1 MIMGNT
7 TMTRRTAMTGAVSA
21 SIIMAA
27 GGAAAMIPTT
37 RDEVER
43 HWQDRCAAYREL
55 EADERFL
62 DDDAVQEPYW
72 RRIDAAEIAILAS
85 TFRTR
90 RTAELQLWI
99 GWSHYDPSSSTVEKL
114 VTQGDYAALAMMRG
128 DLDWNEKMLFAAI
141 TTLRGEA

>member
-1 MIMGNT
+1 MGNT
-7 TMTRRTAMTGAVSA
+7 TMTRRAALTGAASA

-43 HWQDRCAAYREL
+43 HWQDRCNAYRQF
-55 EADERFL
+55 EADARVFHNP
-62 DDDAVQEPYW
+62 AVEAAYW

-99 GWSHYDPSSSTVEKL
+99 AWLHSQPSSSVVEAL
-114 VTQGDYAALAMMRG
+114 VTQGDYSTLAKMRG
-128 DLDWNEKMLFAAI
+128 DLDWREKMLFAAI
-141 TTLRGEA
+141 GTLRGEA

>member
-1 MIMGNT
+1 MGT
-7 TMTRRTAMTGAVSA
+7 TMTRRAALTGAASA

-99 GWSHYDPSSSTVEKL
+99 GWSHYEPSSSTVEKL
-114 VTQGDYAALAMMRG
+114 VTQGDYAALARMRAA
-128 DLDWNEKMLFAAI
+128 LDWNEKMLFAAI

>member
-1 MIMGNT
+1 MGNT
-7 TMTRRTAMTGAVSA
+7 TMTRRAALTGAASA

-43 HWQDRCAAYREL
+43 HWQDRCAAFREF
-55 EADERFL
+55 EADAQVL
-62 DDDAVQEPYW
+62 DDQEVQDAYW
-72 RRIDAAEIAILAS
+72 RRIDAAEIAVLAS

-99 GWSHYDPSSSTVEKL
+99 AWSHYEPSSSTVERL
-114 VTQGDYAALAMMRG
+114 VMQGDYAALARMRAA
-128 DLDWNEKMLFAAI
+128 LDWNEKMLFAAI

>member
-1 MIMGNT
+1 MGT
-7 TMTRRTAMTGAVSA
+7 TMTRRAALTGAVSA

-99 GWSHYDPSSSTVEKL
+99 GWSHYDPSTSTIEKL
-114 VTQGDYAALAMMRG
+114 VTQGDYAALAAMRG

>member
-1 MIMGNT
+1 MGNVI
-7 TMTRRTAMTGAVSA
+7 MTRRAALTGAASA

-62 DDDAVQEPYW
+62 DSDPVQKPYW
-72 RRIDAAEIAILAS
+72 RRIDTAEIAILAS

-99 GWSHYDPSSSTVEKL
+99 AWSHYDPSSSTIERL
-114 VTQGDYAALAMMRG
+114 VTQGDYAALAAMRG

-141 TTLRGEA
+141 CTLRVEA

>member
-1 MIMGNT
+1 MAH
-7 TMTRRTAMTGAVSA
+7 TMTRRTALTGAASA

-114 VTQGDYAALAMMRG
+114 VTQGDYAALAPMRSG
-128 DLDWNEKMLFAAI
+128 LDWNEKMLFAAI

>member
-1 MIMGNT
+1 MMAH
-7 TMTRRTAMTGAVSA
+7 TMTRRAALTGAASA

-43 HWQDRCAAYREL
+43 HWQDRCAAFREF
-55 EADERFL
+55 EADPRVF
-62 DDDAVQEPYW
+62 DDHEVESAYW

-99 GWSHYDPSSSTVEKL
+99 GWSHYQPSSSTVEAL
-114 VTQGDYAALAMMRG
+114 VTHGDYAALARIRSG
-128 DLDWNEKMLFAAI
+128 LDWNEKMLFAAI

>member
-1 MIMGNT
+1 MGT
-7 TMTRRTAMTGAVSA
+7 TMTRRAALTGAASA

-43 HWQDRCAAYREL
+43 HWQNRCNAYREF
-55 EADERFL
+55 EADAQVL
-62 DDDAVQEPYW
+62 DDHEVETAYW

-99 GWSHYDPSSSTVEKL
+99 AWSHHEPSSSTVEKL
-114 VTQGDYAALAMMRG
+114 VSLGDYAALAPMRG
-128 DLDWNEKMLFAAI
+128 GLDLDEKMLFAAI

>member
-1 MIMGNT
+1 MGTT
-7 TMTRRTAMTGAVSA
+7 TMTRRAALTGAASA

-43 HWQDRCAAYREL
+43 HWQDRCNAFREL

-62 DDDAVQEPYW
+62 YNDAVQDAYW

-99 GWSHYDPSSSTVEKL
+99 AWSHYQPSSRTIEAL
-114 VTQGDYAALAMMRG
+114 VAHGAYADLARMRA

>member
-1 MIMGNT
+1 MDT
-7 TMTRRTAMTGAVSA
+7 TMTRRAALTGAASA
-21 SIIMAA
+21 SIIIAA

-62 DDDAVQEPYW
+62 DNDAVQEPYW

-99 GWSHYDPSSSTVEKL
+99 GWSHYEPSSSTVEKL
-114 VTQGDYAALAMMRG
+114 VTQGDYAALARMRAA
-128 DLDWNEKMLFAAI
+128 LDWNEKMLFAAI

>member
-7 TMTRRTAMTGAVSA
+7 IMTRRAALTGAASA

-27 GGAAAMIPTT
+27 GGAVAMIPTT

-43 HWQDRCAAYREL
+43 HWQDRCAAFREL

-62 DDDAVQEPYW
+62 DNDAVQAPYW

-99 GWSHYDPSSSTVEKL
+99 AWSHYQPSSRTIEAL
-114 VTQGDYAALAMMRG
+114 VTHGAYADLARTRA
-128 DLDWNEKMLFAAI
+128 DLDWNERMLFAAI
-141 TTLRGEA
+141 STLRGEA